1 MRTSSPASRR
11 RLALGF
17 LTGLV
22 FAAVAIGAGSAP
34 LALAHDVLETSSPS
48 AGEIVSKHLDTVV
61 LTFSDELLT
70 LDSSLGGFAVQVTDA
85 DGDHHESGC
94 VVVAGSVVS
103 TGVALGEAGEYTVAW
118 QVASSDGHPVSGSYT
133 FTWQPS
139 SVTVAAPG
147 FPSAPECDDAWSGEP
162 STTEPTLAQAATPE
176 PMSSQSP
183 ASSGSGSTDSPAAT
197 PEPTMT
203 VLGVAQADSSSQSNV
218 ALPLAIVL
226 GIGGLSALSAVLVF
240 AMRRRR
246 VDAGVD
252 APGDTRGDTTHGN
265 GDNRS

>member
-11 RLALGF
+11 RLARGLV
-17 LTGLV
+17 TGLV

-34 LALAHDVLETSSPS
+34 AALAHDVLEKSSPS
-48 AGEIVSKHLDTVV
+48 AGEVVSKHLDTVV
-61 LTFSDELLT
+61 LTFSDELLA
-70 LDSSLGGFAVQVTDA
+70 LDASLGGFAVQVTDA

-147 FPSAPECDDAWSGEP
+147 FTSAPDCDDAWSGEP
-162 STTEPTLAQAATPE
+162 STTEPTLAQAA
-176 PMSSQSP
+176 SP
-183 ASSGSGSTDSPAAT
+183 APSPSQASATAGTHSADAPAPT

-203 VLGVAQADSSSQSNV
+203 VLGVAQADSSRQSNV
-218 ALPLAIVL
+218 ALPVAIVL
-226 GIGGLSALSAVLVF
+226 GIGGLSVLSAVLVF

-246 VDAGVD
+246 VDS
-252 APGDTRGDTTHGN
+252 PSDTRGDPTHGN
-265 GDNRS
+265 GD